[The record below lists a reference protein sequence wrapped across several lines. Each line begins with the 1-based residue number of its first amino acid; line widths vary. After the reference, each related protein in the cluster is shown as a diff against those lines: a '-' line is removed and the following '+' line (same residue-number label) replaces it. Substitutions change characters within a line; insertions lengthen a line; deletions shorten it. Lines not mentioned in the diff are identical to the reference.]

1 MSLLEVI
8 ALTAADARAAER
20 GGADRL
26 EVVADMAADGLT
38 PDPEVV
44 ARMREVTSLPMRVM
58 LRANAGFRTT
68 VPELDRLRRAAED
81 LRAAGADGFVLG
93 FLDPL
98 GNVDPAATGKL
109 AAVAAPLPWTFHRA
123 VDHAADMA
131 AAWRA
136 VRDLADTAEAAHTAD
151 TADTADTDAE
161 PIAESGVG
169 PDAGPGAGLGTGLD
183 TVLTAGSPR
192 GVDAGVDVLVR
203 RAAESPASARL
214 IMAGGGLR
222 RKHVAVLAAA
232 GVAAFHVGTAVRPDG
247 SWDAPVDPALVAEWR
262 ALVSAAAR

>member
-8 ALTAADARAAER
+8 ALTVDDARAAEE

-38 PDPEVV
+38 PDPDLV
-44 ARMREVTSLPMRVM
+44 AAMRAATALPMRVM

-68 VPELDRLRRAAED
+68 GAELDRLRRATAD
-81 LRAAGADGFVLG
+81 LAAAGADGFVLG
-93 FLDPL
+93 FLDSAGL
-98 GNVDPAATGKL
+98 VDAAATGKL

-123 VDHAADMA
+123 LDHAADPA
-131 AAWRA
+131 QAWRA
-136 VRDLADTAEAAHTAD
+136 VRH
-151 TADTADTDAE
+151 
-161 PIAESGVG
+161 
-169 PDAGPGAGLGTGLD
+169 LGGGLD

-203 RAAESPASARL
+203 RAAEDPDAAGM

-232 GVAAFHVGTAVRPDG
+232 GVTAFHVGTAVRPDG
-247 SWDAPVDPALVAEWR
+247 AWDLPVDPALVREWR
-262 ALVSAAAR
+262 SLVSAATG